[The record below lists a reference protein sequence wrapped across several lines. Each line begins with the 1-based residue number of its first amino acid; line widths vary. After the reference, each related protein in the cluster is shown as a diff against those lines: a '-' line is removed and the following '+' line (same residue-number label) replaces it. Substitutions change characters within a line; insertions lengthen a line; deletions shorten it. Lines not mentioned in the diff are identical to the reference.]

1 MWSPGRAAVYN
12 DPMKILAF
20 AFVSLCCVFAVSG
33 EEIVL
38 KNGKVVEASV
48 WKEIGGTVILKGPDG
63 ILLNIK
69 KEEIDQKKTDERK
82 KTGVKEQPADST
94 KQSKPAKPPKTIS
107 KEYLES
113 LREKYDLGQGSY
125 GEAYEL
131 NLKKA
136 AKYKDFSIREDPD
149 FQRNV
154 LKANMPVI
162 VDFWAAWCGPCR
174 TIAPH
179 VESVEK
185 EFRDR
190 AVVYRVNIDEQ
201 PEIASFYKVDAIP
214 TLVYFN
220 NGEEVDRI
228 IGAASKEV
236 ISAHLKPLLK

>member
-1 MWSPGRAAVYN
+1 
-12 DPMKILAF
+12 MKILAF
-20 AFVSLCCVFAVSG
+20 AFVVLVFILTASA

-38 KNGKVVEASV
+38 KNGKVVEGKV

-82 KTGVKEQPADST
+82 KTGMKEQPDNSI
-94 KQSKPAKPPKTIS
+94 KQSKPVRPPKKIS

-131 NLKKA
+131 NLQEA
-136 AKYKDFSIREDPD
+136 AKYKDFSIRQDPD
-149 FQRNV
+149 FERNV
-154 LKANMPVI
+154 LKASKPVV

-185 EFRDR
+185 EFHDQ
-190 AVVYRVNIDEQ
+190 AIVYRVNIDEQ
-201 PEIASFYKVDAIP
+201 PEIASFYKIKGIP
-214 TLVYFN
+214 TLIYFD

-228 IGAASKEV
+228 VGVASQEV